1 MYRGT
6 VAQLYRDIPASAS
19 YFAIFEYSSFYGHKY
34 FPSVNSQ
41 LISFLSGG
49 LAGVLSW
56 TLILPLDV
64 MKSRVQADVKAN
76 LYTGLWDCVKKSV
89 QEEGFLVLF
98 RGYSAVA
105 TRAFLVNSV
114 TLLVYVELLKAYKA
128 VNQT

>member
-6 VAQLYRDIPASAS
+6 ITQLYRDIPASAS
-19 YFAIFEYSSFYGHKY
+19 YFAIFEFSSFYGHKC
-34 FPSVNSQ
+34 FPSINSQ

-64 MKSRVQADVKAN
+64 IKSRVQADVKAN
-76 LYTGLWDCVKKSV
+76 LYTGLWDCAKKSV
-89 QEEGFLVLF
+89 QEEGVFVLF

-105 TRAFLVNSV
+105 SRAFLVNSV
-114 TLLVYVELLKAYKA
+114 TLLVYVELMKAYRA
-128 VNQT
+128 VWK